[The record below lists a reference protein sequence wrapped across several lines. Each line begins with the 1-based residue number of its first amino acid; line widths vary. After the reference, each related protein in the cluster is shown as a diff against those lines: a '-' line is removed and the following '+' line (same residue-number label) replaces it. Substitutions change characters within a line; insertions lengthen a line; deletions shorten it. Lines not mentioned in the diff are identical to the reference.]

1 MQYAGIIPN
10 DTSNAGTGVC
20 LSFYTQGCPHKCEGC
35 HNPETWSYD
44 GGYEFTTDTL
54 NDIVEGIKANGIQR
68 NFCVLGGEP
77 LCDENAFL
85 TYLVIDHVR
94 KAYPDIRIYIW
105 SGYTIQEL
113 LKNNNKRIVEIL
125 KKCDILIDGKYEKS
139 LRDVTLPL
147 RGSANQNIIN
157 LRDIDFDNIDKIEKL

>member
-1 MQYAGIIPN
+1 MRYAGIIPN

-35 HNPETWSYD
+35 HNPDTWSFT
-44 GGYEFTTDTL
+44 GGEEFTTDTL
-54 NDIVEGIKANGIQR
+54 NAILDGIKANGIMR

-77 LCDENAFL
+77 LCNENAFL

-105 SGYTIQEL
+105 SGYTLKEL
-113 LKNNNKRIVEIL
+113 LSNNTNSRIKDIL
-125 KKCDILIDGKYEKS
+125 KKCDFLIDGKYEKS
-139 LRDVTLPL
+139 LRDITLPL
-147 RGSANQNIIN
+147 RGSSNQNIIN
-157 LRDIDFDNIDKIEKL
+157 LKSIDIDNY